1 MTYKILLI
9 ISGFATLLLFGGE
22 FESIFMLFFLATLS
36 FHYSKWVNGFASLE
50 TRDNIFR
57 WAVPLCFVVI
67 VTFNISGFIG
77 TLAGSNGGAENFVL
91 FLGAPF
97 YFLSIAACLADIAS
111 RKRPCPTYVDFLVYV
126 VLPFKLLAGPLER
139 PSLLNRISDLK
150 WRFRQTQLLISWPWV
165 TLGAFMKFV
174 IANRLNPASNLNE
187 IDPISVLL
195 TASIFELKFYFDF
208 AGYSFMAYGLALA
221 CGIKITLN
229 FIHPFFAANVV
240 LFWRRW
246 HISLGRFLSR
256 YILDRNIRF
265 IKHRKLRE
273 LFVASIFLVSAMWH
287 GGTVNYLIWGLFH
300 SLCYY
305 FYVKSFWRYSVP
317 KPISILSMISFLV
330 IGRFLATDSQSDR
343 LLAKIINLLNPL
355 SYLQYLHNPHLAY
368 SMDSSEFNAILL
380 AFLFLCMEYYSIKRY
395 GLMRP
400 YHFFRKPI
408 VSLSMLIF
416 LLCTSRGSMSLLY
429 ARI

>member
-1 MTYKILLI
+1 MIYKLLLI
-9 ISGFATLLLFGGE
+9 ILGFASLLIFGGK
-22 FESIFMLFFLATLS
+22 FESILILLLVATLS
-36 FHYSKWVNGFASLE
+36 FHYSKWVSEYTSSEIKEKVA
-50 TRDNIFR
+50 R
-57 WAVPLCFVVI
+57 WAVPLCFMVI
-67 VTFNISGFIG
+67 VAFNIAGFIG
-77 TLAGSNGGAENFVL
+77 TLAGGNSSSENFIL

-97 YFLSIAACLADIAS
+97 YLLSIAACSADIAS
-111 RKRPCPTYVDFLVYV
+111 RKRPCPSYIDFLVYV
-126 VLPFKLLAGPLER
+126 MLPFKLLAGPLEG
-139 PSLLNRISDLK
+139 PSLLKQISGLK

-174 IANRLNPASNLNE
+174 IGNRLDPAFNLNE
-187 IDPISVLL
+187 TDPISVLL

-221 CGIKITLN
+221 CGFKITLN
-229 FIHPFFAANVV
+229 FIHPFFADNVV

-246 HISLGRFLSR
+246 HISLGRFLSH
-256 YILDRNIRF
+256 YILNRNIKF
-265 IKHRKLRE
+265 INDRKLRE

-317 KPISILSMISFLV
+317 KPISILCMIAFLV
-330 IGRFLATDSQSDR
+330 AGRFLATDTQSDR
-343 LLAKIINLLNPL
+343 LLAKIINFSNPL
-355 SYLQYLHNPHLAY
+355 SYLQYFHSSHLAY
-368 SMDSSEFNAILL
+368 SMDSSEFKGILL
-380 AFLFLCMEYYSIKRY
+380 AFFFLCVEYYSVKKY
-395 GLMRP
+395 GLKRA
-400 YHFFRKPI
+400 YHFFRKPL

-416 LLCTSRGSMSLLY
+416 LLCTSKGSMSLLY